1 MIREIIES
9 VKSEKVL
16 KLYHG
21 SNTKFS
27 KIEPKYMRTDG
38 SNMQEGVGIYFTTDL
53 EVTKIYGK
61 YVMEVDADL
70 SKMEFL
76 PSREFALDVYNLND
90 LKKLVKIIK
99 IEDKDELYYAITDWV
114 EVDYDASVNE
124 MKEVFIENV
133 LENFCDEE
141 IRNVHIQFCEV
152 FGTENFI
159 EAWNKVFG
167 KKFYGTYNEELQFYA
182 IMDTSVKVNILK

>member
-1 MIREIIES
+1 MIRQIL
-9 VKSEKVL
+9 EKINENKTL
-16 KLYHG
+16 QLFHG
-21 SNTKFS
+21 SDKKFT

-53 EVTKIYGK
+53 EATKIYGK
-61 YVMEVDADL
+61 YVMEVDVDL
-70 SKMEFL
+70 SKMKFL
-76 PSREFALDVYNLND
+76 PSREFALDLYNLND
-90 LKKLVKIIK
+90 LKKLVKNIK

-114 EVDYDASVNE
+114 EVDYDASIEE

-159 EAWNKVFG
+159 NAWNKVFG

-182 IMDTSVKVNILK
+182 IMNTSVKVNILK